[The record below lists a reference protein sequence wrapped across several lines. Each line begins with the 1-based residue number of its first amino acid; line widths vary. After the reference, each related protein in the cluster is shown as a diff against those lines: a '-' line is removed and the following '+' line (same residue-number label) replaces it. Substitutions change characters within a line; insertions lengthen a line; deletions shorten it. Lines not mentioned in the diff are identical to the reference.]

1 MVTPSYG
8 IREFLLKKGTYD
20 MEIESGA
27 APFVKSPLWWV
38 PIVSTSIGAFALC
51 FQVFVLYPWHLQLSS
66 EFASLSQACL
76 K

>member
-1 MVTPSYG
+1 MDV
-8 IREFLLKKGTYD
+8 
-20 MEIESGA
+20 ESVQVPR
-27 APFVKSPLWWV
+27 APTRQPLWWV

-51 FQVFVLYPWHLQLSS
+51 FQVFVLYPWHLQLSA

>member
-1 MVTPSYG
+1 
-8 IREFLLKKGTYD
+8 
-20 MEIESGA
+20 MEVESA
-27 APFVKSPLWWV
+27 RVPAEPPRPPLWWV
-38 PIVSTSIGAFALC
+38 PIVSTSIGVFALC

>member
-1 MVTPSYG
+1 MDGETTRP
-8 IREFLLKKGTYD
+8 
-20 MEIESGA
+20 
-27 APFVKSPLWWV
+27 PLWWV
-38 PIVSTSIGAFALC
+38 PVVSTSIGVLALC

>member
-1 MVTPSYG
+1 M
-8 IREFLLKKGTYD
+8 D
-20 MEIESGA
+20 IESVRGV
-27 APFVKSPLWWV
+27 PVERVRPPLWWV

>member
-1 MVTPSYG
+1 MNV
-8 IREFLLKKGTYD
+8 
-20 MEIESGA
+20 ESVRTV
-27 APFVKSPLWWV
+27 PERPPLWWV

-76 K
+76 E

>member
-1 MVTPSYG
+1 MDERP
-8 IREFLLKKGTYD
+8 
-20 MEIESGA
+20 
-27 APFVKSPLWWV
+27 PLWWV